1 MAEFA
6 SPHWIDPDSAAEAIA
21 SGTGKGISIAVIDS
35 GIEIGHPDLVGLSLR
50 DDITVEERDG
60 EVVVLDSDGSDNFGH
75 GTAVAGVIRQV
86 APEAEIG
93 SIRVLNTFNSSKTI
107 ILREGAR
114 QAIDRGYDILNCS
127 FGCGVL
133 QQVLDYKTWV
143 DQAYLAGRHV
153 VAACNNRDMEKV
165 EWPGYFTSVIGVN
178 MARAFNP
185 MDIYFRPGNLIEF
198 ATQGVGIEVPW
209 KGGRR
214 SLQTGSSFATPRM
227 AGILARLLSI
237 YPDLPPLVA
246 KAILR
251 RLARPFQKEVA
262 AQNTLY
268 YD

>member
-1 MAEFA
+1 MADLA
-6 SPHWIDPDSAAEAIA
+6 SPYWIEPEAAIEAIQE
-21 SGTGKGISIAVIDS
+21 GTGRGISIAVIDS
-35 GIEIGHPDLVGLSLR
+35 GIEVDHPDLGNLQLR
-50 DDITVEERDG
+50 DDITIEEKDG
-60 EVVVLDSDGSDNFGH
+60 EIVVGDSDGSDNFGH
-75 GTAVAGVIRQV
+75 GTAVAGVIRQI

-114 QAIDRGYDILNCS
+114 QALDRGYEILNCS

-153 VAACNNRDMEKV
+153 VAACNNRDMEKI

-178 MARAFNP
+178 MARAEGDL
-185 MDIYFRPGNLIEF
+185 DIYYRPGNLIEF
-198 ATQGVGIEVPW
+198 AAQGVGVEVPW

-227 AGILARLLSI
+227 AAILARLLSV

-251 RLARPFQKEVA
+251 RLSKPFKKEVA